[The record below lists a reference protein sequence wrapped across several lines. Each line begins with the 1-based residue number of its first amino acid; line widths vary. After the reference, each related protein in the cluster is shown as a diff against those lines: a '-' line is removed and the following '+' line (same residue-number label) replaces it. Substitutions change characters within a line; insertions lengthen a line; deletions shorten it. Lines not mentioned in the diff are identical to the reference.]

1 MASATARADSGDN
14 PKAVSNVSAVR
25 LRAGAGAKSGILET
39 GLGRMWSKADVRVAG
54 ILVLLVLSAAAKTF
68 SGRNQRLLNPGLSTG
83 PSPSASP
90 FRSASRSLAPR
101 KAATRSR
108 DHHLGLTETS
118 PLKREASNPG
128 LPPPIRLPELAW
140 VSRDQRRRRLQVVA
154 DHPGVQQQHDSSRR
168 NGAGTGLARTF
179 QTPRRSARPS

>member
-1 MASATARADSGDN
+1 MASATARADSGDS
-14 PKAVSNVSAVR
+14 PKAVSNASAVR
-25 LRAGAGAKSGILET
+25 LRAGAGAKSGIRET

-68 SGRNQRLLNPGLSTG
+68 SGRNQRLLNPGLSTE

-90 FRSASRSLAPR
+90 FRSARRSLAPR

-118 PLKREASNPG
+118 TPQERGK
-128 LPPPIRLPELAW
+128 
-140 VSRDQRRRRLQVVA
+140 
-154 DHPGVQQQHDSSRR
+154 
-168 NGAGTGLARTF
+168 
-179 QTPRRSARPS
+179 QTPACRRQSGYPN